1 MYIEEE
7 SLANAGLFQRQ
18 NILGIFSTRH
28 LTVLITS
35 AKMALSEEEMLRCPR
50 KQQRP
55 GEGEAE
61 PTERF
66 PGPANV
72 NEKGSRA
79 ASAPQR
85 HQNNNSSGRSD
96 SKKAFEASPVRR
108 PEAAPKGKEVISC

>member
-1 MYIEEE
+1 MQMQGFF
-7 SLANAGLFQRQ
+7 NGKKT
-18 NILGIFSTRH
+18 LGIFSTRH

-66 PGPANV
+66 HGPANV
-72 NEKGSRA
+72 NEKGGRA
-79 ASAPQR
+79 ARIPQR
-85 HQNNNSSGRSD
+85 HQNNNSSGWSD

-108 PEAAPKGKEVISC
+108 PDAAPKGKEVISC